1 MQVKDIVKGMTIK
14 TNNGPQKVADI
25 FPSVDYWGNYVVT
38 WEETGEIS
46 YGWQY
51 SEVELAT

>member
-46 YGWQY
+46 YGWKD